1 MLSNMLFDLVS
12 AIQNKSEAIAIY
24 DTYVR
29 DAQSQ
34 GCSECANLWQQMKQ
48 RDEEDLAK
56 LTAELEKHTRK
67 GELSRGAPG
76 MAIR

>member
-24 DTYVR
+24 DTYAR

-34 GCSECANLWQQMKQ
+34 GCSDCANLWQQMKQ
-48 RDEEDLAK
+48 RDEEDLVR
-56 LTAELEKHTRK
+56 LTAELEKHAKR
-67 GELSRGAPG
+67 GDLSTGAPRTT
-76 MAIR
+76 IR